1 MTKADADQL
10 AAVRGRAITAYY
22 DAVTNLRIA
31 KEQQASFKRII
42 KFAAQCVDTWA
53 AEDGVWTCDRGSE
66 PIAPWPTPEQVVQVI
81 DKIAAGEVAVE
92 QTRQDLLKTGINPDV
107 L

>member
-1 MTKADADQL
+1 MSSACLTAQVDDSRPHGAI
-10 AAVRGRAITAYY
+10 RASG
-22 DAVTNLRIA
+22 VTRCRRPPLSAIA
-31 KEQQASFKRII
+31 CL
-42 KFAAQCVDTWA
+42 CVDTWA

-92 QTRQDLLKTGINPDV
+92 QARQDLHKTGINPDV